1 MASDS
6 IAVAQLSEAEQ
17 KRLGTKYPHIREGE
31 SALVIAAPRP
41 LLSAIEELARRV
53 GWENE
58 RGERFL
64 EALLEEVETRVLRQ
78 PRVLQLHRQA
88 EARDHFLRTVPT
100 LTSSEVA
107 ELNGSLARNNSA
119 LANRWKAEG
128 RIFAVNVGRT
138 DRFPAFQ
145 FGETGKPLP
154 VVADVIRLFHGQ
166 GDWTLALWFTA
177 PSGWLGDRSPSSCLQ
192 NDPAAVVEA
201 ARRAV
206 EPLDV

>member
-1 MASDS
+1 MPSDS
-6 IAVAQLSEAEQ
+6 ITVAQLSEAEQ
-17 KRLGTKYPHIREGE
+17 KRLASRYPEIREGE
-31 SALVIAAPRP
+31 SALVISAPRP
-41 LLSAIEELARRV
+41 LLSAIEEFARRLE
-53 GWENE
+53 WENE
-58 RGERFL
+58 QGERVL

-107 ELNGSLARNNSA
+107 ELNGSTARNNSA

-145 FGETGKPLP
+145 FGENGKPLP
-154 VVADVIRLFHGQ
+154 AVAEIIRLFQ
-166 GDWTLALWFTA
+166 GETDWTLALWFTA

-192 NDPAAVVEA
+192 DDPAGVVEA

-206 EPLDV
+206 ESLDV